1 MFKNFMH
8 SQLLTPIS
16 LSPNR
21 CENQI
26 RNLFLLP

>member
-21 CENQI
+21 CETQI
-26 RNLFLLP
+26 RKNY